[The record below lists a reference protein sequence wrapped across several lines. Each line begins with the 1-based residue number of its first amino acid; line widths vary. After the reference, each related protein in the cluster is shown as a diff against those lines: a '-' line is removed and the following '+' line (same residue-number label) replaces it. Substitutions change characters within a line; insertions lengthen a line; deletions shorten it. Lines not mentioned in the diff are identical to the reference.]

1 MAGPGCIVRRSSQC
15 PEGEVSLCAAAGVG
29 SWPWLSP
36 ARCWPRPPG
45 PRRRPPSWHGTA
57 RLAGLLQRGLPSAPR
72 AARGP
77 RGRAV
82 QAVPRSAGDAQRA
95 ESDAQAAARRA
106 LLLDRQFA
114 AAHRELARLA
124 AASYMG
130 SAPDQVLA
138 FFAGGDPEQVLGR
151 SATVEYLARQGDAR
165 EQQLQRLTVAATDA
179 RQAAQAKVARLRQ
192 MVAALASQQQ
202 QVKHLLDQFR
212 PQSPT
217 LGDNITPRMREVR
230 DEVDRRFG
238 PFGAIG
244 CYRPGNDGEHP
255 LGRACDF
262 MLSSGGVMPTASAI
276 QKGYDIA
283 AWAQANAAR
292 LGIMYIIYRQRI
304 WDVRMASSGWVPMED
319 RGSITA
325 NHYDHVHISVFADH
339 APTPGG

>member
-1 MAGPGCIVRRSSQC
+1 MRRRYSTRSRFALSRRWLGRGLRTWGGVVVVAVAC
-15 PEGEVSLCAAAGVG
+15 SLLATSARAAAPTAMARDGATG
-29 SWPWLSP
+29 WLLHADSP
-36 ARCWPRPPG
+36 TP
-45 PRRRPPSWHGTA
+45 
-57 RLAGLLQRGLPSAPR
+57 LDQL
-72 AARGP
+72 
-77 RGRAV
+77 
-82 QAVPRSAGDAQRA
+82 
-95 ESDAQAAARRA
+95 EAQAAELSKKYRGQLEVLSGAKADAEAAETRVRA
-106 LLLDRQFA
+106 LDRQLDA
-114 AAHRELARLA
+114 EHRRLARLA
-124 AASYMG
+124 TASYEG
-130 SAPDQVLA
+130 SAPDQALA
-138 FFAGGDPEQVLGR
+138 FFADGDPEQVLGR
-151 SATVEYLARQGDAR
+151 SATVEYLARQRDAR
-165 EQQLQRLTVAATDA
+165 EEQLQRLTVAATDA
-179 RQAAQAKVARLRQ
+179 QQAAQAEVARLRQ

-325 NHYDHVHISVFADH
+325 NHYDHVHISVF
-339 APTPGG
+339 